1 MPKFCVCTHLEGAF
15 AFIGF
20 ALCLI
25 PVQDLFFHHYF
36 ARVENALHID
46 HCLENQTYSSNK
58 NVVDLR
64 ERERERIENFTG
76 LHYE

>member
-1 MPKFCVCTHLEGAF
+1 MPKFCVYTHLEGAF

-25 PVQDLFFHHYF
+25 PVQDLFFHHYL

-46 HCLENQTYSSNK
+46 QYLEKS
-58 NVVDLR
+58 DLQ
-64 ERERERIENFTG
+64 
-76 LHYE
+76 